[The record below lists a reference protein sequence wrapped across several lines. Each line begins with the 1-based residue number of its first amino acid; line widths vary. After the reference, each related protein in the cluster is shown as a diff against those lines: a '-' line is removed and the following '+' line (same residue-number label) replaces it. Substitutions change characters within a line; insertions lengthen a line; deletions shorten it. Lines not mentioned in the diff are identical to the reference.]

1 MNDNLPPCAGGVP
14 IALDESHVWKVRL
27 DMDAERYVKL
37 QESLV
42 HDERQRADEFQL
54 DAARRRFA
62 ITRVALRSLLGRYLG
77 TMPMAVKLCVDR
89 NGKPRIDA
97 AQRAVDVRFNVAH
110 SGELALIAVTRNCE
124 VGVDVEQLRPVRL
137 AEQIARRYFH
147 ALEIQSIDAASPTGR
162 DPEFLRCWTA
172 KEAVLKAV
180 GTGITGSLS
189 EFCVSLGGD
198 GTVVVEALTQTH
210 DGERTQCYVQQL
222 DVGKDYLAAIA
233 FVGPSRKVR
242 LFNFDC

>member
-1 MNDNLPPCAGGVP
+1 MNDNLPPCARGVP
-14 IALDESHVWKVRL
+14 IAPDESHVWKVRL
-27 DMDAERYVKL
+27 DIDAGRYVKL
-37 QESLV
+37 RELLV
-42 HDERQRADEFQL
+42 PDERLRADEFLL
-54 DAARRRFA
+54 DAPRRRFV
-62 ITRVALRSLLGRYLG
+62 ITRVALRSLLGRYLD
-77 TMPMAVKLCVDR
+77 TTPMAVKLCVDL

-97 AQRAVDVRFNVAH
+97 AQRVVDLRFNVAH
-110 SGELALIAVTRNCE
+110 SGELALIAVSQDCE

-147 ALEIQSIDAASPTGR
+147 PLEIQSIDAASPTDR
-162 DPEFLRCWTA
+162 DAEFLQCWTA

-189 EFCVSLGGD
+189 DFCVPFGGD
-198 GTVVVEALTQTH
+198 GTAVMEAITQTH
-210 DGERTQCYVQQL
+210 DGERTQCYVQKL
-222 DVGKDYLAAIA
+222 DVGMDYVAAIA